1 MKRWMRGIGFVTL
14 MVGMGGAAPRYGDH
28 QDLMYWIDETGER
41 HEVKNVQ
48 DWQKRREHVLE
59 NVKLVM
65 GKMPAGEKTPLEMK
79 VVEEAAVGELRRLK
93 ISYQT
98 DAKTR

>member
-1 MKRWMRGIGFVTL
+1 MRGIALVSL
-14 MVGMGGAAPRYGDH
+14 MLAVGGAAPRYLDH
-28 QDLMYWIDETGER
+28 QDLMHWIDEKGER
-41 HEVKNVQ
+41 HEVKNAQ

-65 GKMPAGEKTPLEMK
+65 GIMPAGEKTPLEMK
-79 VVEEAAVGELRRLK
+79 VEEEAAVGELRRLK

-98 DAKTR
+98 DPKTRVGA